1 MARPYRLQAKNCFYH
16 IMSRGDD
23 RKRIYTIPSDYGKF
37 MDYVMKAK
45 ERYQCTLYAYCLMAN
60 HFHLLIETLLPNI
73 SKIMHY
79 IKGSYTTYYNI
90 RHRRTGHL
98 FQGRFKSIVVDKDAY
113 FLELTRYIHLNPVY
127 AGLVQDP
134 AAYQWSSYQGYLGRK
149 NEYLDKDEIKQY
161 LGMTRKDY
169 QHFVLKGIK
178 TPKDP
183 LKKVYA
189 GFLLGSVGFIKD
201 KLQDL
206 EIQITSDDVAHKKAL
221 RDDVDIAEEIIKGVT
236 KYYKTTLAEIKQSTN
251 RPMYAKHVLVY
262 LLRRLTGLTNR
273 EIGRYVDMCPSAV
286 SKAGMAIERQCE
298 TDGRIKKIIN
308 KIVSNFEG

>member
-1 MARPYRLQAKNCFYH
+1 MARPYRLQAEHCLYH

-45 ERYQCTLYAYCLMAN
+45 ERYQFSLYAYCLMAN
-60 HFHLLIETLLPNI
+60 HFHLLVETQLPNI

-113 FLELTRYIHLNPVY
+113 FLELTRYIHLNSVY
-127 AGLVQDP
+127 AGIVPDP
-134 AAYQWSSYQGYLGRK
+134 GAYRWSSYQGYLGRK
-149 NEYLDKDEIKQY
+149 NEYIDKDEIKQY
-161 LGMTRKDY
+161 MDMTRTQY
-169 QHFVLKGIK
+169 RRFVLEGIK
-178 TPKDP
+178 KPKDP

-206 EIQITSDDVAHKKAL
+206 EIQITSDDVAHRRML
-221 RDDVDIAEEIIKGVT
+221 RDDIDVAEEIIKEVT
-236 KYYKTTLAEIKQSTN
+236 KHYKTTLVEIKESTN
-251 RPMYAKHVLVY
+251 RPMHAKHVLVY
-262 LLRRLTGLTNR
+262 LLRRLTGLSNR
-273 EIGRYVDMCPSAV
+273 EIGRYVGMQPAAV
-286 SKAGMAIERQCE
+286 SRAGLSFKLQL
-298 TDGRIKKIIN
+298 DIN
-308 KIVSNFEG
+308 TKLKRTVNKLVLKVEG